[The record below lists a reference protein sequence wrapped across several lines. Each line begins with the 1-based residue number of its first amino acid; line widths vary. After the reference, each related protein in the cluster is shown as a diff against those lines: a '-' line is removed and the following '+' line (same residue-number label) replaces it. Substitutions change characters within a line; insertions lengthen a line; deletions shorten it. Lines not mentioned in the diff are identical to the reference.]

1 MYIKFKN
8 RQNPSIVIETRI
20 VVTFEF
26 HWVRRRVLTGQGNE
40 GIIEGA
46 ENLLWL
52 DLGCSYTSGCEH
64 VHSSCSIL
72 RMNVLIYTL
81 LYVDGHSGSFHFLAT
96 VSNAGRNVSV
106 QISLWDPAF
115 IFGRG
120 IDLEKGLWDYVSLYI
135 YFKELPYCFL

>member
-1 MYIKFKN
+1 M
-8 RQNPSIVIETRI
+8 
-20 VVTFEF
+20 
-26 HWVRRRVLTGQGNE
+26 
-40 GIIEGA
+40 
-46 ENLLWL
+46 
-52 DLGCSYTSGCEH
+52 SGCEH

-106 QISLWDPAF
+106 QISLGDPAF